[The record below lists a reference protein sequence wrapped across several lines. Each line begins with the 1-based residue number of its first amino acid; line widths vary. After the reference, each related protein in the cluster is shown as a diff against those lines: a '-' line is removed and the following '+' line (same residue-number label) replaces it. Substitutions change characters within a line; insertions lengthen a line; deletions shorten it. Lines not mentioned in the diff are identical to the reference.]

1 MGYKPQQD
9 EIPIISESNQDIHVS
24 RSLIDAIVW
33 RENLFGKSWASN
45 LPSNDELRKMIAQ
58 PGQFLL
64 DEVKSDL
71 QTIQILLSNPE
82 SRRAVATKIISEVK
96 NSFSS
101 GDAMTSSAG
110 LIFGAIIMPAGSRK
124 FLEKMSIP
132 EFKDEKYVQ
141 EMIKRIPDDAP
152 VLSIMKKEDI
162 ADKLRYVRPVDSG
175 NSLMDWMVDHIPPTI
190 TSNSPFIARAYVE
203 RDLGLLS
210 DAEFS
215 QRALTS
221 FAMRWSFRGGVVSGA
236 YQLFSDDK
244 NPEQQT
250 TLTQDE
256 LVKLQSE
263 CTSLLKMA
271 SSYNALLKHLHD
283 EKGILTTDDKKML
296 ECISLKLI
304 DDFEK
309 SPATTTENAPPIQL
323 PDASWQA
330 NL

>member
-1 MGYKPQQD
+1 MEYKPQQD
-9 EIPIISESNQDIHVS
+9 EIPLISDTNQNIEAS
-24 RSLIDAIVW
+24 RSPMDTIVW
-33 RENLFGKSWASN
+33 RENLFGKSWASS
-45 LPSNDELRKMIAQ
+45 LPSDDELKKMITH

-64 DEVKSDL
+64 DEVKSNL
-71 QTIQILLSNPE
+71 RATQILLSNPE
-82 SRRAVATKIISEVK
+82 SRRAVAAKVISEVE

-101 GDAMTSSAG
+101 ADAMASSAG
-110 LIFGAIIMPAGSRK
+110 FILGTIITPGGSRK

-132 EFKDEKYVQ
+132 EFKGEIYVQ
-141 EMIKRIPDDAP
+141 EMIKRIPDNAP

-175 NSLMDWMVDHIPPTI
+175 NSLMDWMVDHTPPTI

-236 YQLFSDDK
+236 YQLFSDDR
-244 NPEQQT
+244 NPEQST
-250 TLTQDE
+250 PPTPEELT
-256 LVKLQSE
+256 KLQSE

-271 SSYNALLKHLHD
+271 GGYSALLQHLHD
-283 EKGILTTDDKKML
+283 GKGTLTADDKKIL

-309 SPATTTENAPPIQL
+309 SPATDNAPPA
-323 PDASWQA
+323 PPEAWSWQA
-330 NL
+330 SL